1 MYRFVGL
8 QGKRLFMPARVLL
21 TGSNKG
27 PDVGT
32 TLELLAKGIEE
43 DIIGDKATFA
53 SLADR
58 IAVLR
63 STDLSPL
70 KKEE

>member
-1 MYRFVGL
+1 MYLFVGL

-43 DIIGDKATFA
+43 DIIGEKATFV
-53 SLADR
+53 SLAER

-63 STDLSPL
+63 RAQI
-70 KKEE
+70 